1 ARHPPDR
8 RGVAEHR
15 LHARA
20 PHELARKPEPARAAK
35 HIAGAE
41 VNQVAIAAF
50 TVPGECLDQRIG
62 ADALGH
68 RAHRTRAAMKGEVVD
83 RRIEELLLPP
93 HQAAGAAQIV
103 GEPGARIDEAVRY
116 RERRLDERRHAV
128 EERLDGKVLEHLLVP
143 VRLQTDE
150 LARRLHGSCCL
161 SAASRRPTWTL
172 FSAAAQVRPLATATK
187 SRDSSA
193 YSCTTSSVTPSLAA
207 TKPTGPA
214 AVRIASTTGFSS
226 RAPRSLT

>member
-1 ARHPPDR
+1 
-8 RGVAEHR
+8 
-15 LHARA
+15 
-20 PHELARKPEPARAAK
+20 
-35 HIAGAE
+35 
-41 VNQVAIAAF
+41 
-50 TVPGECLDQRIG
+50 
-62 ADALGH
+62 
-68 RAHRTRAAMKGEVVD
+68 M
-83 RRIEELLLPP
+83 
-93 HQAAGAAQIV
+93 V
-103 GEPGARIDEAVRY
+103 GF
-116 RERRLDERRHAV
+116 RERRRGERRHSHG
-128 EERLDGKVLEHLLVP
+128 ERFRREMLEHLLVP
-143 VRLQTDE
+143 VRLQADE

-207 TKPTGPA
+207 TKPAGPA